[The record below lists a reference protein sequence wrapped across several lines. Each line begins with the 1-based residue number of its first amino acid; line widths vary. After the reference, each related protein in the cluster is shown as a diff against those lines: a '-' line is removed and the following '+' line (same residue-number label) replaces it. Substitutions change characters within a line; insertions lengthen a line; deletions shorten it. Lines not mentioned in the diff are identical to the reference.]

1 LGRDTLMTQDSESR
15 RNRRQRTLKDGKI
28 IFNENQSI
36 INCIIRDVSP
46 TGAKL
51 KLSATT
57 ELPPQF
63 KLILVSDNLIVPVAC
78 VWRKGDFVGVHFLAE
93 PSRAPPRKW

>member
-1 LGRDTLMTQDSESR
+1 MTQDSESR

-28 IFNENQSI
+28 IINENQSI
-36 INCIIRDVSP
+36 INCIVRDVSS

-63 KLILVSDNLIVPVAC
+63 KLILVSDNLIVPVVC